1 MHREAHRQWLN
12 NDRRR
17 NMSDLGKF
25 CQCRSVSCPHGAK
38 KCGKQS
44 IWRGGPFAA
53 EGEELVAGPV
63 KGAILD
69 HTSFNFG
76 CQSEA
81 VTTKKCQFS

>member
-53 EGEELVAGPV
+53 EGEELAAVV
-63 KGAILD
+63 VQCAIWD
-69 HTSFNFG
+69 HMGSDFR
-76 CQSEA
+76 CQNE
-81 VTTKKCQFS
+81 VMTTKNC